1 MKLLE
6 MFKGQ
11 AGEISSKRVVGV
23 IGALVLFG
31 TMVANSFSA
40 EEIAPS
46 AELVAAVEWVTIL
59 CLGFTS
65 VEKFAKGGEV
75 GTKEQE

>member
-11 AGEISSKRVVGV
+11 AGEISSKRVVGIV
-23 IGALVLFG
+23 GAVVLFG
-31 TMVANSFSA
+31 TMIVNSFSPLD
-40 EEIAPS
+40 IAPS
-46 AELVAAVEWVTIL
+46 AELVSAVEWVTIL

-65 VEKFAKGGEV
+65 VEKFSK
-75 GTKEQE
+75 KD

>member
-11 AGEISSKRVVGV
+11 AGEISSKRVVGI
-23 IGALVLFG
+23 IGAVVLFG
-31 TMVANSFSA
+31 TMIANSFSPLD
-40 EEIAPS
+40 IAPS
-46 AELVAAVEWVTIL
+46 AELVSAVEWVTIL

-65 VEKFAKGGEV
+65 VEKFSK
-75 GTKEQE
+75 KD